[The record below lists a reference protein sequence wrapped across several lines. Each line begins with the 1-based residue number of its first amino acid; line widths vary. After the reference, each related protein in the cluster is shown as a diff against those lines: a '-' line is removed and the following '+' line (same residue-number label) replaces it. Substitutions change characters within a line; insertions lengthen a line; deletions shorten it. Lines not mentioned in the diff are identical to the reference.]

1 MTGPRRL
8 AEGWSHRAVGK
19 GPRCFPR
26 QGGSEKIAAWSGE
39 RSESPVDR
47 PGRTAHTRTP
57 GRRFPAASSPASGT
71 AMPVAEQAR
80 RMPEDRQDYAVS
92 RSIAARTWRFRHA
105 TYEPPRGSTAQ
116 VLRLRRARR
125 RSARSVWRQRRQQ
138 GHAAPHRRRDRRS
151 QFAAT
156 GQPGRCLGPAPFA
169 GPLGSARIQAPASG
183 KRREPTGNNGQ
194 SAEPSGPPHTGPQT
208 DLRGGG
214 AQEISADQRKRQ
226 TARYFSN
233 CCRARTTRWIWFV
246 PSVDLCDRRPA
257 GSFRRQT
264 ARRVAE
270 ASTDPAQ
277 RNVLSTALFFRSALG
292 HGPKLARGT
301 IILGASAFV
310 LSGGRKQR
318 RVSRP

>member
-1 MTGPRRL
+1 MAVVNTASWRARTGLADHRLDVLRRPERTEPLPGMTGPRRL

-138 GHAAPHRRRDRRS
+138 GHAAPHRRRARRS

-156 GQPGRCLGPAPFA
+156 GQPGRCPGPAPFA

-194 SAEPSGPPHTGPQT
+194 SVEPSGPPP
-208 DLRGGG
+208 
-214 AQEISADQRKRQ
+214 
-226 TARYFSN
+226 Y
-233 CCRARTTRWIWFV
+233 
-246 PSVDLCDRRPA
+246 RPA
-257 GSFRRQT
+257 
-264 ARRVAE
+264 ARRLAFPLV
-270 ASTDPAQ
+270 SGYL
-277 RNVLSTALFFRSALG
+277 LS
-292 HGPKLARGT
+292 
-301 IILGASAFV
+301 ASAA
-310 LSGGRKQR
+310 
-318 RVSRP
+318 